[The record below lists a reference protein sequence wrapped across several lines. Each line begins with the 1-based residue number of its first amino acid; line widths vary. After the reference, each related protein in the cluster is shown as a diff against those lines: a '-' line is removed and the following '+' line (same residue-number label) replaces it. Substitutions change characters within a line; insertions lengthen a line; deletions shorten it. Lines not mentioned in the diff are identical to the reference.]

1 MRCVQRE
8 AGIGCCWRASASRK
22 QHDGGSGL
30 GTTAHG
36 APDAGQGELT
46 AAAAAAAAAAFA
58 LALVAAAAAFALALV
73 AAAAALALAA
83 AVAAAAVV
91 AGAMPLDAPATSDRP
106 GCAHPTHSGT
116 A

>member
-58 LALVAAAAAFALALV
+58 LALVAAAAA
-73 AAAAALALAA
+73 LALAA